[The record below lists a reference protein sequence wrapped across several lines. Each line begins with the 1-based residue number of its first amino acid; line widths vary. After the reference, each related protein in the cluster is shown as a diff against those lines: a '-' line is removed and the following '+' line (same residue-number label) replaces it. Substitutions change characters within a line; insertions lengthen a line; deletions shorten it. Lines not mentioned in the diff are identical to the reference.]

1 MNPLEKLSTPIE
13 IYNFKSQQL
22 RVVGTFEDPWFAAKD
37 ICDIL
42 GISNVTQ
49 SLTNI
54 PDKWKGLCKTYTLSG
69 DQVMNIVN
77 ESGLYK
83 MILRSNKP
91 EAQPFQEWVCED
103 VLPGI
108 RKKGEY
114 VLEEYK
120 KKLEDRQKALDEK
133 TQEAQEK
140 QKILEEQQI
149 ALEKKD
155 EHIRKLQ
162 REKQVVE
169 GRNCVYLCTTDE
181 KESEGIY
188 TIGQTTDIERRL
200 KDYNDN
206 KLFNFKMIK
215 YISCKSA
222 KLMDAIETILL
233 AKFNK
238 YKIISNRD
246 VFQLPE
252 GKDVSFFIQWY
263 DYISKFCEDI
273 EEGVELEERTEEEKQ
288 KLLIELQEERNKEK
302 IIYNKKYHEENKEK
316 AFEKNKEYREKNKE
330 VIAKIKQN
338 YVEENK
344 EIMFEMRKKYR
355 EEKKENI
362 AEKKKIYAE
371 ENKEELSQYN
381 KQYYEENKEIILQ
394 YHKQYHE
401 ENKEIIAEKK
411 KIYVEE
417 NKEIIAEKKKIY
429 VEENKEE
436 ISQYLK
442 QYYEENKE
450 IVSEYSK
457 QRYQENKEKIKEKSL
472 KRYKENK
479 EKIKEKMIKRYN
491 ENKDVLIECE
501 CGRSIKKLRIS
512 YHKKTKIHITTL
524 QLKLEKSDQ
533 KIDRSSQIILENF
546 NESSSP
552 ETSNIPKKET
562 SDKIVKVVEKI
573 SCECG
578 KSISKSSIK
587 QHMASKMHEI
597 ALKLKNK

>member
-108 RKKGEY
+108 RKNGEY

-120 KKLEDRQKALDEK
+120 KKLEDQQKALDEQIK
-133 TQEAQEK
+133 EAQEK

-162 REKQVVE
+162 REKQVVD
-169 GRNCVYLCTTDE
+169 GKNCVYLCTTDE

-188 TIGQTTDIERRL
+188 TIGQTINIEDRL
-200 KDYNDN
+200 KEYNQN

-222 KLMDAIETILL
+222 KLMDAIETIILSKL
-233 AKFNK
+233 NK

-263 DYISKFCEDI
+263 DYIAKFCDDI
-273 EEGVELEERTEEEKQ
+273 EEGIELEERTEDENK
-288 KLLIELQEERNKEK
+288 KLLIER
-302 IIYNKKYHEENKEK
+302 KKDNAKLYREENREIISEK
-316 AFEKNKEYREKNKE
+316 QREYRE
-330 VIAKIKQN
+330 
-338 YVEENK
+338 EN
-344 EIMFEMRKKYR
+344 R
-355 EEKKENI
+355 EELVLRNKIYQKENHEQLSLQKKE
-362 AEKKKIYAE
+362 
-371 ENKEELSQYN
+371 
-381 KQYYEENKEIILQ
+381 YYEENKEQLSLR
-394 YHKQYHE
+394 K
-401 ENKEIIAEKK
+401 KE
-411 KIYVEE
+411 
-417 NKEIIAEKKKIY
+417 
-429 VEENKEE
+429 
-436 ISQYLK
+436 
-442 QYYEENKE
+442 YYEENKE
-450 IVSEYSK
+450 QLALKNKIYQKENREILSAKDKEYYEK
-457 QRYQENKEKIKEKSL
+457 NREKELAQKKKYYEENKEKIIEKNKKYNEENREKVSERL
-472 KRYKENK
+472 KNYRELNK
-479 EKIKEKMIKRYN
+479 EKISKKIKDYNNENRDKIIEKRKEKI
-491 ENKDVLIECE
+491 LCE
-501 CGRSIKKLRIS
+501 CGISVTKFHIKRHFES
-512 YHKKTKIHITTL
+512 QTHKNF
-524 QLKLEKSDQ
+524 LKH
-533 KIDRSSQIILENF
+533 
-546 NESSSP
+546 
-552 ETSNIPKKET
+552 
-562 SDKIVKVVEKI
+562 KI
-573 SCECG
+573 S
-578 KSISKSSIK
+578 
-587 QHMASKMHEI
+587 
-597 ALKLKNK
+597 L